1 MNIKSDHIIAEVHF
15 YIPYEFV
22 TDEGVTWTTPISEY
36 TDYVEKSI
44 DSAFARLKSKLSTK
58 GFRGLL
64 VSSLSI

>member
-15 YIPYEFV
+15 YISYEFV

-58 GFRGLL
+58 GFR
-64 VSSLSI
+64 